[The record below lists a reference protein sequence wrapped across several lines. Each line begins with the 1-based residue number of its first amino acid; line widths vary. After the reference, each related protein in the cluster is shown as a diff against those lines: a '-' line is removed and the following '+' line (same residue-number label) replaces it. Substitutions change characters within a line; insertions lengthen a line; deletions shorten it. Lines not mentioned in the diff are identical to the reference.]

1 MSIYKHPLDRQLGRA
16 PQPSPRELLHSPSRR
31 LDRPPPTSRTST
43 GPSLAS
49 PSSHLPVNASQ
60 LSELHGNAV
69 EERRARLSIAAK
81 GGRVPMCSKLATVVL
96 DATDVQEVV
105 TEGAFVVDATVRPL
119 HGEPL
124 EDGSDATLGKR
135 RRDVSVSSE
144 SSLSSLSG
152 LSSLSEDE
160 DEAVAEPV
168 QKRVK
173 VGHEHDG
180 AGGEEGD
187 EGDEEGE
194 GAAILVV
201 GRLLDR
207 VEGESEDEGEDEDRG
222 EDEENS
228 EEDVREENDD
238 ENENENETR
247 IEEED
252 SEDDCTSED
261 SSSSSDDDSD
271 YASPPSS
278 TRAAPRRMRVP
289 SPKGA
294 YRMPMSMR
302 LQQRMVLGS
311 SGGGGGKSEDIVER
325 RKGAALKTPKKKVNS
340 ESGSRGRGGTLPC
353 PTTPKTPPFRG
364 VIPTSTRLQEQRLKA
379 LEQEGTPSNHV
390 HWQKTPL
397 SMRLQE
403 RMLRKREE
411 EGGAASSASPS
422 GRRGASGPAAPLVYR
437 ESSPKGL
444 PLPIPVAVVDT
455 AEVQEDS
462 DKESENKPG
471 SAVESGGDSEGD
483 DDDADSEAAD
493 ADRASGATVDVGRA
507 WLSGAKATRSTG
519 RAVKDIMGYGSD
531 VGEEEGGDDKDGDME
546 EAEASA
552 SLSRDSLLIAPVV
565 GERDKDDVTVG
576 PTERRESQL
585 LATPILPWDD
595 VQGPIGLVSAADAG
609 PDLGEEN
616 LDTREDAQEIDNQ
629 VVARIP
635 ECNTPVQNRR
645 SSARLAGI
653 HAQRGPLPSALPS
666 TPASA
671 SRARVPPTTNLRT
684 KSTKARQTPKRKAPK
699 GDVHVPVP
707 FSANHPNPTAPTMT
721 PSRIPKPRPKF
732 RIVEELE
739 EVKRARLA
747 YPEPATQA
755 SQRARYASQSE
766 ERDWNE
772 RNPVDWETSLG
783 RRVAARIQEMG
794 MGVRVWE
801 SNLGK
806 GDRWREVE

>member
-1 MSIYKHPLDRQLGRA
+1 
-16 PQPSPRELLHSPSRR
+16 
-31 LDRPPPTSRTST
+31 
-43 GPSLAS
+43 
-49 PSSHLPVNASQ
+49 
-60 LSELHGNAV
+60 
-69 EERRARLSIAAK
+69 
-81 GGRVPMCSKLATVVL
+81 L

-144 SSLSSLSG
+144 SSLSSLAR
-152 LSSLSEDE
+152 LSSHTEDE

-187 EGDEEGE
+187 DGDGDGDEGDDGDEEGE

-238 ENENENETR
+238 ENDNDNDNDNETR

-261 SSSSSDDDSD
+261 SSSSDADSD

-302 LQQRMVLGS
+302 LQQRMVVGL

-325 RKGAALKTPKKKVNS
+325 RKAAALKTPKRKVNS

-353 PTTPKTPPFRG
+353 PTTPRTPPFRG
-364 VIPTSTRLQEQRLKA
+364 VIPTSTRLQERRLKA
-379 LEQEGTPSNHV
+379 LEQEGTPSNRG
-390 HWQKTPL
+390 HWKKTPL

-403 RMLRKREE
+403 RMLREREE

-437 ESSPKGL
+437 ESSPKRL
-444 PLPIPVAVVDT
+444 PLPIPVTVIDT

-462 DKESENKPG
+462 DEESENKPG

-483 DDDADSEAAD
+483 DDDAESEAAD

-519 RAVKDIMGYGSD
+519 RAMKDIMGYGSD
-531 VGEEEGGDDKDGDME
+531 VGEEEG
-546 EAEASA
+546 
-552 SLSRDSLLIAPVV
+552 DSEVV
-565 GERDKDDVTVG
+565 EVVEVGGEG
-576 PTERRESQL
+576 
-585 LATPILPWDD
+585 
-595 VQGPIGLVSAADAG
+595 G
-609 PDLGEEN
+609 
-616 LDTREDAQEIDNQ
+616 
-629 VVARIP
+629 
-635 ECNTPVQNRR
+635 
-645 SSARLAGI
+645 
-653 HAQRGPLPSALPS
+653 
-666 TPASA
+666 
-671 SRARVPPTTNLRT
+671 
-684 KSTKARQTPKRKAPK
+684 QTPLL
-699 GDVHVPVP
+699 VP
-707 FSANHPNPTAPTMT
+707 
-721 PSRIPKPRPKF
+721 
-732 RIVEELE
+732 
-739 EVKRARLA
+739 
-747 YPEPATQA
+747 
-755 SQRARYASQSE
+755 
-766 ERDWNE
+766 
-772 RNPVDWETSLG
+772 
-783 RRVAARIQEMG
+783 
-794 MGVRVWE
+794 
-801 SNLGK
+801 
-806 GDRWREVE
+806 